1 MQYCHPFCDKIK
13 VEVEMT
19 QGPGPNLIPLT
30 KLTLSEIL
38 SGSLNSLRRL
48 PKTLLGIGLF
58 SGFIVGLSNILASA
72 LVVQNGESLEMPALP
87 NPSSV
92 ITPQQIEELI
102 QALAPTLKV
111 AVITSIV
118 LFIVQTIS
126 AGMFTHI
133 VGNAIIGKKIN
144 VAESWKKTQPQLR
157 RIVVLSIISFLL
169 PTSAVVI
176 GLLIGVSLSGNSP
189 LLVFVGLGLG
199 LVAAIY
205 LWIGLYVSIPTL
217 VLEDSKLTTAFKRS
231 FYLAQ
236 TNFFRTL
243 GIGIMGII
251 TSQAISIVVSTPFT
265 LFAQTN
271 STQGPTTSS
280 IFMSSMGS
288 ILGYTFML
296 PFIASFTT
304 LLYTDLRIRKEN
316 IATELDKAKNQ

>member
-1 MQYCHPFCDKIK
+1 
-13 VEVEMT
+13 
-19 QGPGPNLIPLT
+19 
-30 KLTLSEIL
+30 
-38 SGSLNSLRRL
+38 
-48 PKTLLGIGLF
+48 
-58 SGFIVGLSNILASA
+58 
-72 LVVQNGESLEMPALP
+72 
-87 NPSSV
+87 
-92 ITPQQIEELI
+92 
-102 QALAPTLKV
+102 
-111 AVITSIV
+111 
-118 LFIVQTIS
+118 
-126 AGMFTHI
+126 
-133 VGNAIIGKKIN
+133 
-144 VAESWKKTQPQLR
+144 
-157 RIVVLSIISFLL
+157 
-169 PTSAVVI
+169 
-176 GLLIGVSLSGNSP
+176 LIGVSLSGISP

-199 LVAAIY
+199 LVGAIY

-271 STQGPTTSS
+271 STQEPTTSS

>member
-1 MQYCHPFCDKIK
+1 
-13 VEVEMT
+13 MT

-102 QALAPTLKV
+102 QALTPTLKV

-144 VAESWKKTQPQLR
+144 AAESWKKTQPQLR

-169 PTSAVVI
+169 PTSAVII

>member
-1 MQYCHPFCDKIK
+1 
-13 VEVEMT
+13 MT

-102 QALAPTLKV
+102 QALTPTLKV

-144 VAESWKKTQPQLR
+144 AAESWKKTQPQLR